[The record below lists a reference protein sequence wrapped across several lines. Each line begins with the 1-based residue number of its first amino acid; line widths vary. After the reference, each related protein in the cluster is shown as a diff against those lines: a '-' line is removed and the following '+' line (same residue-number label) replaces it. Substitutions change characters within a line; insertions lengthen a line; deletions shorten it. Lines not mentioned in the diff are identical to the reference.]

1 MSKSNHFT
9 VDMLPESVDELYEAI
24 TFSEP
29 KPYGNKGMQQTY
41 IYLNGK
47 TLAVEHSPMK
57 NISGMAQFADDSGKV
72 DDSKYTITLTCGSD
86 DPKVQK
92 YHNFLKNL
100 DEVISMKALKDK
112 IGSVWIK
119 GKKNISEDTV
129 SERYSPIVKRK
140 IDESGEQ
147 KYPDSIKYKIN
158 KSLESGSFMVQLF
171 DNKKQMVKDDDYKDE
186 LSKGSMVKGIV
197 LFGSVW
203 FGPKGFGVKVTPKVL
218 RTDSEKKIRGYAF
231 VDSDDEDES
240 ESTPA
245 PTKAAPAPVESE
257 SESDSEEETKPEPE
271 PESDSESE
279 EERPPTPP
287 PVVEKKKTRSKAK

>member
-9 VDMLPESVDELYEAI
+9 VDMLPQTVEELYDAI
-24 TFSEP
+24 SFSEP

-41 IYLNGK
+41 ISLHGK
-47 TLAVEHSPMK
+47 PLAVEHKPMK
-57 NISGMAQFADDSGKV
+57 NISGMSQFEDDSGKI
-72 DDSKYTITLTCGSD
+72 DDSKYTITLTFGSE
-86 DPKVQK
+86 DPGVQR

-100 DEVISMKALKDK
+100 DEVIRQKSMKEK
-112 IGSVWIK
+112 IGSIWIK
-119 GKKNISEDTV
+119 GKKTISEDTV

-140 IDESGEQ
+140 IDENGEQ

-171 DNKKQMVKDDDYKDE
+171 DNKKQLVRDDDYKDE

-203 FGPKGFGVKVTPKVL
+203 FGAKGFGVKITPKVL

-231 VDSDDEDES
+231 VDSDDESDNETVES
-240 ESTPA
+240 KPA
-245 PTKAAPAPVESE
+245 QVSAHVSAPVESE
-257 SESDSEEETKPEPE
+257 SEDETEAVAE
-271 PESDSESE
+271 PESESESE

-287 PVVEKKKTRSKAK
+287 PVVEKKKSRSKAK

>member
-9 VDMLPESVDELYEAI
+9 VDMLPESVDELYDAV

-47 TLAVEHSPMK
+47 TLAIEHAPMK
-57 NISGMAQFADDSGKV
+57 NISGMAQFEDDSGKI
-72 DDSKYTITLTCGSD
+72 DETKYTITLTCGSD

-100 DEVISMKALKDK
+100 DEVIRRKALKDK
-112 IGSVWIK
+112 IGSIWIK
-119 GKKNISEDTV
+119 GKKQISEDTV

-140 IDESGEQ
+140 IDENGEQ

-171 DNKKQMVKDDDYKDE
+171 DNKKQMVQDDDYKDE

-197 LFGSVW
+197 LLGSVW
-203 FGPKGFGVKVTPKVL
+203 FGAKGFGVKVTPKVL

-231 VDSDDEDES
+231 VDSDDED
-240 ESTPA
+240 TPA
-245 PTKAAPAPVESE
+245 PVKAAPAPVETE
-257 SESDSEEETKPEPE
+257 SEDEPVPQPE
-271 PESDSESE
+271 PESESESESE

-287 PVVEKKKTRSKAK
+287 PVVEKKKTRSSKTK

>member
-1 MSKSNHFT
+1 
-9 VDMLPESVDELYEAI
+9 MLPESVDELYEAI

-41 IYLNGK
+41 IYLHGK
-47 TLAVEHSPMK
+47 TLAVEHAPMK

-72 DDSKYTITLTCGSD
+72 DDAKYTITLTCGSD

-100 DEVISMKALKDK
+100 DEVISMKALQDK
-112 IGSVWIK
+112 IGSIWIK

-140 IDESGEQ
+140 IDENGEQ

-197 LFGSVW
+197 LFGSIW

-240 ESTPA
+240 DSAPA

-257 SESDSEEETKPEPE
+257 SEDESESKPEPE
-271 PESDSESE
+271 PESESESESE

>member
-9 VDMLPESVDELYEAI
+9 VDMLPESVDELYDAI
-24 TFSEP
+24 SFSEP

-47 TLAVEHSPMK
+47 TLAVEHAPMK

-72 DDSKYTITLTCGSD
+72 DDTKYTITLTCGSD
-86 DPKVQK
+86 DSKVQR

-100 DEVISMKALKDK
+100 DEVISRKALNDK

-140 IDESGEQ
+140 VDESGEQ

-231 VDSDDEDES
+231 VDSDDSDS
-240 ESTPA
+240 EEAPA
-245 PTKAAPAPVESE
+245 PAKVVAPAPVESDSESEPEAEEE
-257 SESDSEEETKPEPE
+257 SESE
-271 PESDSESE
+271 E

>member
-1 MSKSNHFT
+1 
-9 VDMLPESVDELYEAI
+9 MLPESVDELYDAV

-47 TLAVEHSPMK
+47 TLAIEHAPMK
-57 NISGMAQFADDSGKV
+57 NISGMAQFEDDSGKI
-72 DDSKYTITLTCGSD
+72 DETKYTITLTCGSD

-100 DEVISMKALKDK
+100 DEVIRRKALKDK
-112 IGSVWIK
+112 IGSIWIK
-119 GKKNISEDTV
+119 GKKQISEDTV

-140 IDESGEQ
+140 IDENGEQ

-171 DNKKQMVKDDDYKDE
+171 DNKKQMVQDDDYKDE

-197 LFGSVW
+197 LLGSVW
-203 FGPKGFGVKVTPKVL
+203 FGAKGFGVKVTPKVL

-231 VDSDDEDES
+231 VDSDDED
-240 ESTPA
+240 TPA
-245 PTKAAPAPVESE
+245 PVKAAPAPVETE
-257 SESDSEEETKPEPE
+257 SEDEPVPQPE
-271 PESDSESE
+271 PESESESESE

-287 PVVEKKKTRSKAK
+287 PVVEKKKTRSSKTK

>member
-9 VDMLPESVDELYEAI
+9 VDMLPESVDELYDAV

-47 TLAVEHSPMK
+47 TLAVEHAPMK
-57 NISGMAQFADDSGKV
+57 NISGMAQFEDDSGKI

-86 DPKVQK
+86 DTKVQR

-100 DEVISMKALKDK
+100 DDVIRRKALKDK
-112 IGSVWIK
+112 IGGVWIK
-119 GKKNISEDTV
+119 GKKQISEDTV

-140 IDESGEQ
+140 VDENGEQ

-203 FGPKGFGVKVTPKVL
+203 FGAKGFGVKVTPKVL

-231 VDSDDEDES
+231 VDSDDSDSEAPAPAKAAPVEVES
-240 ESTPA
+240 ESEDEPE
-245 PTKAAPAPVESE
+245 PAPVESE
-257 SESDSEEETKPEPE
+257 SE
-271 PESDSESE
+271 SESE

-287 PVVEKKKTRSKAK
+287 PVVEKKKTRSSKTK